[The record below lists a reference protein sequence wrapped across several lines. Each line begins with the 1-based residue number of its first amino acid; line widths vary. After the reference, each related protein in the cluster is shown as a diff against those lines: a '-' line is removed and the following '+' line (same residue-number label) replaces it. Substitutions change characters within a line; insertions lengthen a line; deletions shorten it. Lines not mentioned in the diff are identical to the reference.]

1 MALKT
6 LMINYPSAVAVHFDL
21 LETLPHSEYYML
33 HSVFGFSFSYICN
46 VFTNIHDFKLI
57 GMLDGQSG
65 YIMHLLERMPDQGD
79 WEFSQAQAKQA
90 ML

>member
-21 LETLPHSEYYML
+21 LETLPHSVYYML

-46 VFTNIHDFKLI
+46 VFTNIYDFKLI

-65 YIMHLLERMPDQGD
+65 YIMHL
-79 WEFSQAQAKQA
+79 
-90 ML
+90 